1 MKVKFIL
8 DKLSLQLYNRLTMMQ
23 TARITDKRQITI
35 PALIYRSLDLE
46 KGDQLVVE
54 KRGQTIIL
62 SPAENLVE
70 QLAGSIKVSR
80 HLKGKNIDLMIKKA
94 RENYFEGKYRG

>member
-1 MKVKFIL
+1 MMKI
-8 DKLSLQLYNRLTMMQ
+8 
-23 TARITDKRQITI
+23 ARITDKRQITI

-54 KRGQTIIL
+54 KRGQSIIL

-70 QLAGSIKVSR
+70 QLAGSVKVPKQF
-80 HLKGKNIDLMIKKA
+80 KGKNVGLMIKKA
-94 RENYFEGKYRG
+94 RKNYFKEKYSG